1 MRVLLIAYDNDSHIH
16 WFPIGLGYLAAA
28 LRDAGHE
35 VEIYNQDQYHWP
47 EEHLTAFLDS
57 NHFDMVGLGVCAG
70 YYQYRKLLAIS
81 KAIRATKN
89 YVFYVLGGHGPS
101 PEPEFFLRKTRAD
114 AVVIGEGEET
124 IVELTNTLE
133 GGGWLDKIKGLAHWE
148 KGAVKTT
155 EPRPAIKDIDSIP
168 FPAWDLFPMDYY
180 ALLRVAGAE
189 NRDRVFPVLSSRG
202 CPYRCNFCYRMDDEA
217 TLRSADGISEE
228 IKELRERYAIN
239 FIVFAD
245 ELLMT
250 SEKRA
255 LELAEMLRR
264 DHPGL
269 KWSCNGRLNF
279 ATPRVLAAM
288 KDSGCVEINY
298 GIECFDDEVLEKMN
312 KQLTTEQIDRGMQ
325 ATWAAG
331 ITPTPNFIFGSLGDT
346 VDTLFKSMDFLL
358 AQTGSGALR
367 TIRPVTPYPG
377 SDLYFRAI
385 GQGLLKGPEDFYER
399 AHVNSDLRSVNFTD
413 LSDERFDNYLLDANR
428 VLINAHFDWVKA
440 DHKRQLE
447 KLYDDRDGAFRGFR
461 QS

>member
-1 MRVLLIAYDNDSHIH
+1 
-16 WFPIGLGYLAAA
+16 LANA
-28 LRDAGHE
+28 
-35 VEIYNQDQYHWP
+35 VEN
-47 EEHLTAFLDS
+47 
-57 NHFDMVGLGVCAG
+57 
-70 YYQYRKLLAIS
+70 
-81 KAIRATKN
+81 
-89 YVFYVLGGHGPS
+89 GGH
-101 PEPEFFLRKTRAD
+101 
-114 AVVIGEGEET
+114 
-124 IVELTNTLE
+124 
-133 GGGWLDKIKGLAHWE
+133 LDKIKGLAYW
-148 KGAVKTT
+148 KMGAVKVG
-155 EPRPAIKDIDSIP
+155 EPRPQIEDVDSLP
-168 FPAWDLFPMDYY
+168 YPAWDLFPMDYY
-180 ALLRVAGAE
+180 ALLRVVGAE